1 MIKVFLNRKLTINE
15 FVELYTLRKKYRGEQ
30 WEESLKILQEGS
42 SAFLQQCIQLNKE
55 INEDLFTGIVSV
67 NVETQLMCRQQ
78 D

>member
-15 FVELYTLRKKYRGEQ
+15 FVELYTLRKNTGENNGK
-30 WEESLKILQEGS
+30 SLKILQEGS

-67 NVETQLMCRQQ
+67 NAEIQLTCQQQ